1 MLTAWLATKA
11 ENTNVVFRHLKA
23 RTLVLEKEARYE
35 AAAAR
40 HKVLHKMADLLY
52 AEECKR
58 TLTDNE
64 SCLVDALM
72 QEVDW
77 ALGTTPIGAAPLEAP
92 PCSLVDTLM
101 DSIFETAIR
110 KVCVR
115 ERLCECV

>member
-23 RTLVLEKEARYE
+23 RTLVLEKEARDE

-40 HKVLHKMADLLY
+40 HKVLHKMADLVY
-52 AEECKR
+52 AEEC
-58 TLTDNE
+58 
-64 SCLVDALM
+64 SLVDALM